1 MVRTLQI
8 LPHKLYIY
16 NDIIMNLIGLIGDM
30 SICKL
35 MICSKKNYIFNL
47 TFKKKKN

>member
-1 MVRTLQI
+1 
-8 LPHKLYIY
+8 
-16 NDIIMNLIGLIGDM
+16 MNLIGLIGDM

-47 TFKKKKN
+47 TFKKKKKLINEVGFTENDPLNI